1 MIFISPRKLLT
12 IVLIPNKYDARAVY
26 SALVL
31 NYIKCAKYAILISSL
46 CGRCENTCFLRL
58 RIEAPKI

>member
-26 SALVL
+26 SALVCYML
-31 NYIKCAKYAILISSL
+31 LSDEELYSVKRMIL
-46 CGRCENTCFLRL
+46 
-58 RIEAPKI
+58 